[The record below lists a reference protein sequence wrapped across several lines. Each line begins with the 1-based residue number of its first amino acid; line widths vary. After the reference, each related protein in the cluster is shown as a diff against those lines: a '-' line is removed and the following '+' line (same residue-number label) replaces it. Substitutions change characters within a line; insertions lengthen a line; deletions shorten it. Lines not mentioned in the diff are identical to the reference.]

1 LLPLTFLAP
10 PSDVGANG
18 VRPFP
23 LPMRGTWGN
32 LITRTGAYGTS
43 HTTSHRETPL
53 LFARQVPA
61 TTGTLKWSALSRVD
75 APLRRGRVPR
85 CETARRQ
92 FRGGP
97 ELPSLPATLPSLHK
111 LRPFPIRTSTSSIAL
126 PNLQKWQTQH
136 SERGHE
142 APSKRVRPPPCL
154 IRG

>member
-23 LPMRGTWGN
+23 LAMRGTWGN
-32 LITRTGAYGTS
+32 LITSTNAYGTS
-43 HTTSHRETPL
+43 HKTSHRETPL

-85 CETARRQ
+85 CETARRNLQ
-92 FRGGP
+92 VGR
-97 ELPSLPATLPSLHK
+97 SSLPSLHK
-111 LRPFPIRTSTSSIAL
+111 LRPFPIRTLTSSIAL